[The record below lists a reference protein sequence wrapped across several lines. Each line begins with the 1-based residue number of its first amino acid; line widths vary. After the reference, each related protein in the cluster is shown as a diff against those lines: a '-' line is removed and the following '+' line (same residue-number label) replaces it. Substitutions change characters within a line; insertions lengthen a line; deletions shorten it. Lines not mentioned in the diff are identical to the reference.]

1 MKNIMIAFLVLC
13 FTATVGNTTENNIV
27 NETVN
32 KITNH
37 INNEKVKIV
46 EYQTKVW
53 ADQKVK
59 NAEMWSKLK
68 ALFVKN

>member
-1 MKNIMIAFLVLC
+1 MIAFLVLC

-27 NETVN
+27 N

-46 EYQTKVW
+46 EYQKKNW
-53 ADQKVK
+53 QEGKDQLARNFNTIKS
-59 NAEMWSKLK
+59 W
-68 ALFVKN
+68 FVKN

>member
-1 MKNIMIAFLVLC
+1 MIAFLVLC
-13 FTATVGNTTENNIV
+13 FTASVGNTTENNIV

-68 ALFVKN
+68 SLFVKN

>member
-1 MKNIMIAFLVLC
+1 MIAFLVLC
-13 FTATVGNTTENNIV
+13 FTASVGNTTENNIV

-46 EYQTKVW
+46 EYQKKNW
-53 ADQKVK
+53 QEGKDQVARTIESIK
-59 NAEMWSKLK
+59 S
-68 ALFVKN
+68 LFVKN

>member
-1 MKNIMIAFLVLC
+1 MIAFLVLC
-13 FTATVGNTTENNIV
+13 FTASVGNTTENNII
-27 NETVN
+27 N

-37 INNEKVKIV
+37 INNEKIKIV

-59 NAEMWSKLK
+59 NAETWSKLK